1 MRNKACK
8 GGIVV
13 TVIST
18 LYRVINQIIN
28 MKMNLFGY
36 HISFMN
42 IFAFGV
48 ITAICAVFIRNLL
61 S

>member
-1 MRNKACK
+1 MK
-8 GGIVV
+8 
-13 TVIST
+13 VIST
-18 LYRVINQIIN
+18 LYYVINQIIN

-42 IFAFGV
+42 IFAFGM
-48 ITAICAVFIRNLL
+48 ITAICAIFIRNLL

>member
-1 MRNKACK
+1 M
-8 GGIVV
+8 

-48 ITAICAVFIRNLL
+48 IATICAIFIRNLL